1 MCMIA
6 FGMLFTT
13 TVNAANSVIN
23 YTTSNG
29 TVVAPQGNFYDSSG
43 NLVSLSSK
51 TATTL
56 KYEDEI
62 TKIGSY
68 AFHNCTDL
76 TSISI
81 PNTVTDIEYFA
92 FSNCK
97 KLSKPVFNSTIFA
110 RLPESF
116 NTSFTIP
123 DGIKKIASAA
133 FRNCAKLPSVSL
145 PEGLELI
152 DKSAFAYCSSLT
164 SITIPNSVTMID
176 EHAFECCT
184 NLTSIYVG
192 TTPAQIAPS
201 TFNNIDKN
209 KCTLYVPSGSKS
221 AYEDTQY
228 WNEFEFIVEYDEV
241 PDSDISIFDNAIY
254 VEHIEGRVGGSS
266 AISVRLKNTFE
277 ACAIQFIMK
286 VPDGATINNWE
297 LSSERLSTEIVT
309 PEDGA
314 IIMDNGKTIII
325 DYSLSN
331 ETFNSNDGE
340 IATIFVN
347 FDDDMEAGSYPIYL
361 IDCHSCGLDHVD
373 VPMNDFKTTLVLEDY
388 IIGDANDDGKVLIGD
403 VTAALN
409 YIVGKSLSGFN
420 KKAADING
428 DGLIQ
433 IGDIIGILNIIVNQI
448 PD

>member
-1 MCMIA
+1 
-6 FGMLFTT
+6 
-13 TVNAANSVIN
+13 
-23 YTTSNG
+23 
-29 TVVAPQGNFYDSSG
+29 
-43 NLVSLSSK
+43 
-51 TATTL
+51 
-56 KYEDEI
+56 
-62 TKIGSY
+62 
-68 AFHNCTDL
+68 
-76 TSISI
+76 
-81 PNTVTDIEYFA
+81 
-92 FSNCK
+92 
-97 KLSKPVFNSTIFA
+97 
-110 RLPESF
+110 
-116 NTSFTIP
+116 
-123 DGIKKIASAA
+123 
-133 FRNCAKLPSVSL
+133 
-145 PEGLELI
+145 LI

-388 IIGDANDDGKVLIGD
+388 IIGDANDDGEVLIGD